1 MPLGFSQHLKTGATL
16 VRVKLKS
23 LKIHHPPPDLEDLGD
38 VWEIWGVNTI
48 LPRKGFLTWE
58 TYRIH
63 QGFGWRHGGDTPMKL
78 TGSRIWMAG
87 IIFFCMNYAPQGCL
101 VSRLVNIMNV
111 IKSIFL
117 HILIFGLNAKAGNHT
132 GCVGIS
138 SQILFFVW
146 IVTFEVEWKRA
157 SRSSG
162 VPTKHADA
170 ERLKP
175 KRSGDHVLYE
185 KSLHVIYWH
194 IIHA

>member
-1 MPLGFSQHLKTGATL
+1 MPLGFSQHLKTGSTL

-48 LPRKGFLTWE
+48 LPRHGKPIESTRVL
-58 TYRIH
+58 
-63 QGFGWRHGGDTPMKL
+63 GGDTPMKL

-111 IKSIFL
+111 IKSISL

-146 IVTFEVEWKRA
+146 IVVTFEVEWKRA